1 MRPVI
6 RKRHVGLKAH
16 HSERPSPCIAS
27 PPRTRRR
34 AECLRAAP
42 RLAPEPV
49 LHGGCSEQP
58 CSQPGCAMPEVPT
71 SSSVEAPPCAVPA
84 RLHLGNQRTRTRVDS
99 FLSASIT
106 DHHTLGGLQQ
116 EFTLFLSWEPGAGKA
131 RMLPLK
137 ALGNKP
143 SWNLPSFWWLR
154 ATLGVPWLVVSVS
167 WPSPSSRGH
176 SLYLCP
182 PFFL

>member
-1 MRPVI
+1 M
-6 RKRHVGLKAH
+6 
-16 HSERPSPCIAS
+16 SPG
-27 PPRTRRR
+27 
-34 AECLRAAP
+34 RAASGSGA
-42 RLAPEPV
+42 RASR
-49 LHGGCSEQP
+49 GCSEQP

-71 SSSVEAPPCAVPA
+71 SSSVEGPPCAVPA

-143 SWNLPSFWWLR
+143 SWNFPSFWWLR